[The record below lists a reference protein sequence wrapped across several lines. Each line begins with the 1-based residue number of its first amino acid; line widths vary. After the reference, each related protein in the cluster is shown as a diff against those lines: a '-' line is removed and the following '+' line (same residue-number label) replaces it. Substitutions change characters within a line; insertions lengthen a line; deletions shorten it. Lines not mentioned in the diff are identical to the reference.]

1 MVICSFKSRNHGT
14 DVAEYMIFFLCLTP
28 FDARNSWF
36 HQSSKIALTWENS
49 KYTAKKIMANFSRS
63 CFYWLAGK
71 CTKCNSS
78 ILVFP
83 SINRAVGSRNRCE
96 GDFGRSVNPIPINGT
111 HYLINMRHGSWTL
124 LQTVW
129 LWNHTSQAKFDFN
142 EFVANALRDDMGMN
156 IFDHWGCGIC

>member
-1 MVICSFKSRNHGT
+1 MFTTLQLASLPRIFKPSYGP
-14 DVAEYMIFFLCLTP
+14 DLAVYIIFFLCLTP

-71 CTKCNSS
+71 CTKCTSS

-83 SINRAVGSRNRCE
+83 SINRAVGASE
-96 GDFGRSVNPIPINGT
+96 GGGQGDHCPPDFGRSVNPSQGGHIMPT
-111 HYLINMRHGSWTL
+111 PLLLAPSDFQTFLRPCLITKQERWT
-124 LQTVW
+124 TV
-129 LWNHTSQAKFDFN
+129 Q
-142 EFVANALRDDMGMN
+142 
-156 IFDHWGCGIC
+156 